1 MAKSNILK
9 DILLRS
15 RNKKMNAQKLKTYP
29 GGIYRAEYVEIGGIQ
44 QWVTVRGKKMG
55 NPILLFV
62 HGGPGSPYSMFN
74 PLISYWEE
82 HFTVVQWDQRGS
94 GKTYRKNKKNYQDT
108 MTFNQIANDGIE
120 LVEYLCS
127 TLKQKKIVL
136 IGSSLGSLIGML
148 MIKERPD
155 LFFAYVGT
163 DQNGP
168 DPEFETFEVQRQALI
183 EKKDKK
189 GVLLL
194 EKMGKDPRYWNR
206 EDFDKLNQ
214 HLVHSIEQVPNMIM
228 DLMLPSMISSPEH
241 SIKEI
246 FDIFKGMN
254 YSLDHLYA
262 ELMTFDF
269 EEKIGFYF
277 DIPIFILQG
286 EQDILTPTKIA
297 ESYFNQMQS
306 PYKEFV
312 IIHGA
317 GHLACFANPDQFYQ
331 ELYQRVLPFTKI

>member
-1 MAKSNILK
+1 
-9 DILLRS
+9 
-15 RNKKMNAQKLKTYP
+15 
-29 GGIYRAEYVEIGGIQ
+29 
-44 QWVTVRGKKMG
+44 
-55 NPILLFV
+55 
-62 HGGPGSPYSMFN
+62 
-74 PLISYWEE
+74 
-82 HFTVVQWDQRGS
+82 
-94 GKTYRKNKKNYQDT
+94 
-108 MTFNQIANDGIE
+108 
-120 LVEYLCS
+120 
-127 TLKQKKIVL
+127 
-136 IGSSLGSLIGML
+136 ML

-254 YSLDHLYA
+254 YSLNHLYA

-269 EEKIGFYF
+269 EEKIVFYF
-277 DIPIFILQG
+277 DIPIFIFHVDN
-286 EQDILTPTKIA
+286 DIFILINITV
-297 ESYFNQMQS
+297 SYI
-306 PYKEFV
+306 YHIK
-312 IIHGA
+312 
-317 GHLACFANPDQFYQ
+317 
-331 ELYQRVLPFTKI
+331 

>member
-148 MIKERPD
+148 MIKEGPD
-155 LFFAYVGT
+155 LFFAYVVK
-163 DQNGP
+163 DQNGQ
-168 DPEFETFEVQRQALI
+168 DTKFETCEVLRQALN

-189 GVLLL
+189 RVLLL

-228 DLMLPSMISSPEH
+228 DLMHPSMISSPEH
-241 SIKEI
+241 TIKEI
-246 FDIFKGMN
+246 FDIFK
-254 YSLDHLYA
+254 
-262 ELMTFDF
+262 
-269 EEKIGFYF
+269 
-277 DIPIFILQG
+277 
-286 EQDILTPTKIA
+286 
-297 ESYFNQMQS
+297 
-306 PYKEFV
+306 
-312 IIHGA
+312 
-317 GHLACFANPDQFYQ
+317 
-331 ELYQRVLPFTKI
+331 